1 MPWKRKA
8 EPSDF
13 DLADAGKAA
22 LQEEQLDWMS
32 YDQIDGQIIRRC
44 ATIMHASATV
54 TKFEIRRGT
63 YYDSAMLMQLQ
74 SALAALKG
82 VADAGVVMATPAN
95 LELLEQ
101 IDMLPNAAQQAG
113 SDDLLIVVRAKTDK
127 QASAALIQVDEL
139 LARRRS
145 AIEEAFRPRSLEAAV
160 KMLPEARWVLVSV
173 PGRYAAGV
181 ARQAMKLGRNVFLY
195 SDNVSLEEE
204 VALKRM
210 AIAEKLL
217 LMGPDCGTAIVNRVG
232 LGFAN
237 RVRRGEIG
245 IVAASGTGLQA
256 VAARIHALGA
266 GVSHALG
273 TGGRDLKQEVAAIT
287 ARQSLDLLSRDP
299 QTRVIVLVSK
309 PPDADVAAHLLGSA
323 QAAGKPVVVH
333 FMGFPPP
340 AQKLGNLYFALN
352 LSQAASMAVDTL
364 NGQGERP
371 GAETAEAA
379 PPTKARR
386 FLRGLFSGGSLAYE
400 ALLGLQLFL
409 GRVYANAPIHP
420 SQGLADP
427 LKSQEHTIIDL
438 GEDVFTVGRLH
449 PMLDNDLRLR
459 RLQQEAAD
467 PEVAMILLDVVLGE
481 GAHPDPASELA
492 PAIAD
497 VRRKHG
503 VEVVAVLVGTDEDPQ
518 DLEAQRKRLLDA
530 GAQVFED
537 VSQALVHINR
547 RLGWARPETI
557 APVPLECLTEPLSA
571 INVGIETFYQS
582 LTTQGASVVQ
592 VDWRPPAGGDEKL
605 MAILEKMRK

>member
-1 MPWKRKA
+1 
-8 EPSDF
+8 
-13 DLADAGKAA
+13 
-22 LQEEQLDWMS
+22 
-32 YDQIDGQIIRRC
+32 
-44 ATIMHASATV
+44 
-54 TKFEIRRGT
+54 
-63 YYDSAMLMQLQ
+63 MLMQLQ

-82 VADAGVVMATPAN
+82 VIDAGVVMATPAN
-95 LELLEQ
+95 LELLGQ
-101 IDMLPNAAQQAG
+101 IDMLPKAAQQAG
-113 SDDLLIVVRAKTDK
+113 SDDLLIVVRAKTGK
-127 QASAALIQVDEL
+127 QAAAALGQVDKL

-145 AIEEAFRPRSLEAAV
+145 ATEDDFRPRSLEAAV
-160 KMLPEARWVLVSV
+160 KMLPEARWVSVSV

-210 AIAEKLL
+210 AQAEKLL
-217 LMGPDCGTAIVNRVG
+217 LMGPDCGTAIVNGVG

-287 ARQSLDLLSRDP
+287 ARQSLDLLSRHP

-340 AQKLGNLYFALN
+340 AQKLGNLHFALN
-352 LSQAASMAVDTL
+352 LSQAASLAVEALD
-364 NGQGERP
+364 GQGERP
-371 GAETAEAA
+371 AAESAEAA
-379 PPTKARR
+379 PPTKGRR

-400 ALLGLQLFL
+400 ALLGLQLYL
-409 GRVYANAPIHP
+409 GQVYANAPIHP
-420 SQGLADP
+420 SQRLADP

-497 VRRKHG
+497 ARREHG

-547 RLGWARPETI
+547 RLGWAQPETI
-557 APVPLECLTEPLSA
+557 APVPLECLTEPLAA
-571 INVGIETFYQS
+571 INVGIETFNQS
-582 LTTQGASVVQ
+582 LTAQGASVVQ
-592 VDWRPPAGGDEKL
+592 LDWRPPAGGDEKL